1 MKKILIFMVLLLTVF
16 LSGCYYNDL
25 EKFEKMMEIPMD
37 SNYIIYEVDGYDSGY
52 LKNSVKYKYSD
63 ILREQLV
70 KDNKKDVYPAIDKVY
85 RKDNKLYLCAT
96 YNTIENENY
105 DKYVR
110 EYIIGYFDLFSYKY
124 TVVTYTKNTGYKLS
138 YRFLEDYFCICDK
151 NNIILYDYKT
161 DQKIND
167 LSIESKKYKINE
179 HGIII
184 YDNYNIEI
192 YNKNYQKYNIIVENG
207 IKDLSVTDIYDE
219 YIKIY
224 KTILKDNI
232 EKEECIVINY
242 KTSETITEHELYNIK
257 QNDKSSGIQFY
268 VDDDEEIIKI
278 DNKEIILKMEELRQ
292 TNKIIN
298 DIELLFETELR
309 FITTKIVDDEIFI
322 IIGNTKSFF
331 GAYSSGC
338 TYPLIFKLNTE
349 NLSLDYIGCFPS
361 VHSGGYLS
369 LYKIN

>member
-1 MKKILIFMVLLLTVF
+1 MVLFLTVF

-124 TVVTYTKNTGYKLS
+124 TVVTYTKNTGHKLS

-184 YDNYNIEI
+184 NN
-192 YNKNYQKYNIIVENG
+192 NTNNIIFPLFT
-207 IKDLSVTDIYDE
+207 IFD
-219 YIKIY
+219 IKI
-224 KTILKDNI
+224 
-232 EKEECIVINY
+232 
-242 KTSETITEHELYNIK
+242 
-257 QNDKSSGIQFY
+257 
-268 VDDDEEIIKI
+268 
-278 DNKEIILKMEELRQ
+278 
-292 TNKIIN
+292 
-298 DIELLFETELR
+298 
-309 FITTKIVDDEIFI
+309 
-322 IIGNTKSFF
+322 
-331 GAYSSGC
+331 
-338 TYPLIFKLNTE
+338 
-349 NLSLDYIGCFPS
+349 
-361 VHSGGYLS
+361 
-369 LYKIN
+369 